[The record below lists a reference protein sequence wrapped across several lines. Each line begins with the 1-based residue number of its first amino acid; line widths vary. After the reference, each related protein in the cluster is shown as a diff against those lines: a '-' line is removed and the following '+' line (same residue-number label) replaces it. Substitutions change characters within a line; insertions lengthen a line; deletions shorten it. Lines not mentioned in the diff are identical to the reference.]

1 MERPTIVEFKP
12 PEENGVISL
21 TDEIDELDNVRVE
34 ISKDDPL
41 EFLMFPNPIMDRKCL
56 LDAVRNN
63 FLQHRVQVLKL
74 LDRNA
79 FRLEVSLFLK
89 LLVRQDQY
97 RYFGSHYGLKKMRL
111 KKILERE
118 SCLPQTKES
127 PNPQLRLTL

>member
-1 MERPTIVEFKP
+1 ERPTIVEFKP

-56 LDAVRNN
+56 LDATRNN